1 MAFKHHISFAIDLAS
16 RFGCGR
22 FRIMPDIVSK
32 RLCAAICS
40 IRIWADALLSDKSS
54 IEILHRIRF
63 GIYRIIPM
71 SYFYSETNQRS
82 KDWAKRCALLWSA
95 TTSRLRITSK
105 ISSQFKKKWLVAA
118 QYLQSI
124 KIFLTLELSQYCKS
138 GSSAVA
144 RFPQSKHVAA
154 SSNCRRLGNVLCV
167 CARPSDQ
174 PKLAGARPKELDHWF
189 CSQDLRLSSWIAF
202 ASDCQMTCR
211 YSNLDSNVNSA
222 AWPKGWKTN
231 FSSEVPE

>member
-95 TTSRLRITSK
+95 TTSRLRITSNWSLSLDGFQTSHFICNRFGFK
-105 ISSQFKKKWLVAA
+105 IWLWSIPNHARHRFQAFVCRHLFNSNLSRRPLVWQVVNWDLA
-118 QYLQSI
+118 QDSVRNLQNYSYV
-124 KIFLTLELSQYCKS
+124 IFLLWD
-138 GSSAVA
+138 
-144 RFPQSKHVAA
+144 QSTI
-154 SSNCRRLGNVLCV
+154 
-167 CARPSDQ
+167 
-174 PKLAGARPKELDHWF
+174 E
-189 CSQDLRLSSWIAF
+189 RLSEAMR
-202 ASDCQMTCR
+202 AALVGN
-211 YSNLDSNVNSA
+211 NLSPA
-222 AWPKGWKTN
+222 HYIEN
-231 FSSEVPE
+231 FISV